1 MDYLTLSVI
10 LFSFVLGEIIAL
22 RFRIPPLIV
31 FLVIGALVG
40 TYGFVQQSDTLS
52 FLGELGSI
60 LLLFAI
66 GTEFS
71 IGRLIHDGFG
81 RAGAIA
87 IIEIVIAM
95 GLLYFAFLLWFS
107 QPVAIILA
115 LAFSIT
121 STGTTVKLIK
131 SLELGKKFNIS
142 QMIQISIIEDLVAVF
157 AFSVINSFA
166 IIRSPKPEEVA
177 VSFLVSLVLFVI
189 AYYVFTRLLNRIIYR
204 YRIVG
209 EDMLM
214 LALAAV
220 AAVCPDSDASQSVS
234 RVWCLHSGKH
244 SQRMEKQER
253 DTGGRYG
260 LFLLCHRPFGEPL
273 CNRLCALA
281 SGAAL
286 GGGRKVR
293 KLVWMGIGS
302 TEERE
307 KAFFHGCGD
316 ALYRRALSCDSERG
330 GRVLDNAGKLPRIVV
345 LCGILLSNNIVCDGD
360 KHRPHLSRDIACAG
374 KAELAVRCLCA
385 FTLCP

>member
-1 MDYLTLSVI
+1 MVDYLTLSVI

-214 LALAAV
+214 LALALLLLFVSIATYLNLSAAFGAYIAGSIVSEWKSRNGTLEEDMRKFSYTFIAFFFFTIGLSVNLFAIDYVLLLVVLPLVV
-220 AAVCPDSDASQSVS
+220 AAKFVSLFGGGLAVLKNVKRPFFMAAGMLSIGELSLVIVSAAVGSSMMSESFLGLSSFVVFFSVIISYAMVINIDRIYLAIS
-234 RVWCLHSGKH
+234 RV
-244 SQRMEKQER
+244 
-253 DTGGRYG
+253 
-260 LFLLCHRPFGEPL
+260 P
-273 CNRLCALA
+273 
-281 SGAAL
+281 
-286 GGGRKVR
+286 
-293 KLVWMGIGS
+293 GS
-302 TEERE
+302 
-307 KAFFHGCGD
+307 A
-316 ALYRRALSCDSERG
+316 
-330 GRVLDNAGKLPRIVV
+330 
-345 LCGILLSNNIVCDGD
+345 
-360 KHRPHLSRDIACAG
+360 
-374 KAELAVRCLCA
+374 
-385 FTLCP
+385 